1 MMTEKPTEKLS
12 MKRLAD
18 DIEALRKQVAAL
30 EKTIAQPKA
39 APAEKP
45 KAKAAG
51 PIKEITA
58 EQKHALVET
67 LAHFKAARRAQA
79 GQVGDAESDWLE
91 AEGEVT
97 LLLAALRSSG

>member
-12 MKRLAD
+12 MRRLAD

-30 EKTIAQPKA
+30 EKSVAQQKA

-45 KAKAAG
+45 KAKVAG
-51 PIKEITA
+51 SGKEITA
-58 EQKHALVET
+58 EQRHALVET

-91 AEGEVT
+91 AEAEVA
-97 LLLAALRSSG
+97 LLLAALRANG

>member
-30 EKTIAQPKA
+30 EKSAAQQKA

-45 KAKAAG
+45 RAKASG
-51 PIKEITA
+51 KEITA

-91 AEGEVT
+91 AEAEVA
-97 LLLAALRSSG
+97 LLVAALRSNG

>member
-1 MMTEKPTEKLS
+1 MTEKPTEKLS

-30 EKTIAQPKA
+30 EKSAAQQKA

-45 KAKAAG
+45 RAKASG
-51 PIKEITA
+51 KEITA

-91 AEGEVT
+91 AEAEVA
-97 LLLAALRSSG
+97 LLVAALRSNG